1 MEKPLF
7 QKIDCVLFYVP
18 DLNDALAFYQDRLGL
33 RLAWRTEQAAG
44 LTMDDTGSEVV
55 LHTGR
60 KGTEIDFLVASA
72 DEAAQAF
79 EEAGGKVIVSPF
91 DTQIGRGVVM
101 QDPWEHEYVL
111 LDMSKGRLITDEHGN
126 VVGNEAPQP

>member
-1 MEKPLF
+1 MEKPFF

-18 DLNDALAFYQDRLGL
+18 DLNEALAFYEGKLGL
-33 RLAWRTEQAAG
+33 QLTWRTDQAAG
-44 LTMDDTGSEVV
+44 LIMGDTGSEIV

-60 KGTEIDFLVASA
+60 KGTEIDFLVSSA
-72 DEAAQAF
+72 DEAAKEF

-91 DTQIGRGVVM
+91 DTQIGRGVVV

-111 LDMSKGRLITDEHGN
+111 LDMSKGRLLTDEAGN
-126 VVGNEAPQP
+126 VTGNEAPQP